1 LILHPFERPAR
12 RSVSTQL
19 ESRHFLK
26 TGDAV
31 QHVGGHAGAV
41 VEAFALYAVVR
52 WEDGRQEEVDQL
64 DPRVFV
70 TERAA
75 RE

>member
-1 LILHPFERPAR
+1 M
-12 RSVSTQL
+12 STQL

-26 TGDAV
+26 AGDAV
-31 QHVGGHAGAV
+31 QHVGGRTGTV

>member
-1 LILHPFERPAR
+1 
-12 RSVSTQL
+12 VSTQL

-26 TGDAV
+26 AGDAV
-31 QHVGGHAGAV
+31 QHVGGRTGTV

-64 DPRVFV
+64 DPGVFV

-75 RE
+75 KE

>member
-1 LILHPFERPAR
+1 M
-12 RSVSTQL
+12 STQL

-26 TGDAV
+26 QGDAV
-31 QHVGGHAGAV
+31 QHIGGRHGV
-41 VEAFALYAVVR
+41 VLESYALYAVIR

-64 DPRVFV
+64 DPAVSV

>member
-1 LILHPFERPAR
+1 M
-12 RSVSTQL
+12 STQL

-26 TGDAV
+26 SGDAV
-31 QHVGGHAGAV
+31 QHVRGHAGVV
-41 VEAFALYAVVR
+41 VESFALYAVVR

-64 DPRVFV
+64 DPAVFV

-75 RE
+75 KE

>member
-1 LILHPFERPAR
+1 M
-12 RSVSTQL
+12 STQL

-26 TGDAV
+26 SGDAV
-31 QHVGGHAGAV
+31 QHVGGRAGTV
-41 VEAFALYAVVR
+41 LDSFALYAVVR

-64 DPRVFV
+64 DPAVFV

>member
-1 LILHPFERPAR
+1 M
-12 RSVSTQL
+12 STQL

-26 TGDAV
+26 AGDAV
-31 QHVGGHAGAV
+31 QHVGGRIGTV
-41 VEAFALYAVVR
+41 LEAFALYAVVR
-52 WEDGRQEEVDQL
+52 WEEGPDEEVDQL

-70 TERAA
+70 TERAS

>member
-1 LILHPFERPAR
+1 
-12 RSVSTQL
+12 VSTQL

-31 QHVGGHAGAV
+31 QHVDGRTGTVA
-41 VEAFALYAVVR
+41 EAFALYAVVR

>member
-1 LILHPFERPAR
+1 M
-12 RSVSTQL
+12 STQL

-31 QHVGGHAGAV
+31 QHVGGRTGTV
-41 VEAFALYAVVR
+41 LEAYALYAVVR
-52 WEDGRQEEVDQL
+52 WDDGRQEEVDQL

-75 RE
+75 KE

>member
-1 LILHPFERPAR
+1 
-12 RSVSTQL
+12 VSTQL

-31 QHVGGHAGAV
+31 QHVGGRTGTV
-41 VEAFALYAVVR
+41 LEAYALYAVVR
-52 WEDGRQEEVDQL
+52 WDDGRQEEVDQL

-75 RE
+75 KE

>member
-1 LILHPFERPAR
+1 M
-12 RSVSTQL
+12 STQQ

-31 QHVGGHAGAV
+31 QHVDGRVGTVG
-41 VEAFALYAVVR
+41 EAFALYAVVR
-52 WEDGRQEEVDQL
+52 WEDGREEEVDQL

>member
-1 LILHPFERPAR
+1 M
-12 RSVSTQL
+12 STQQ

-31 QHVGGHAGAV
+31 QHVGGLTGTV
-41 VEAFALYAVVR
+41 GEAFALYAVVR
-52 WEDGRQEEVDQL
+52 WEDGREEEVDQL

-70 TERAA
+70 TERAT

>member
-1 LILHPFERPAR
+1 
-12 RSVSTQL
+12 VSTQL

-26 TGDAV
+26 PGDAV
-31 QHVGGHAGAV
+31 QHVDGRTGTVA
-41 VEAFALYAVVR
+41 EAFALYAVVQ
-52 WEDGRQEEVDQL
+52 WEEGRPEEVDQL

-70 TERAA
+70 TQRAS

>member
-1 LILHPFERPAR
+1 M
-12 RSVSTQL
+12 STQL

-26 TGDAV
+26 AGDAV
-31 QHVGGHAGAV
+31 QHLRGHAGTV

-64 DPRVFV
+64 DPSVFV
-70 TERAA
+70 TERAVE
-75 RE
+75 RP